1 VKRELRRKKAVAKT
15 LEKIIDGKNLIPLG
29 VLKLEGFLGS
39 ACNCF

>member
-15 LEKIIDGKNLIPLG
+15 LEKIIDGKNLIPLR